1 MRYILYYLC
10 LIFVISGCAA
20 TSKSIESDAVP
31 KASTPQLQEQLLPSI
46 PPIAESDIVVQEKNV
61 APLQVVP
68 VEDSGIGY
76 SRITNIISEFI
87 DIQPVEGE
95 LRFLGFSENKLVSLE
110 IIGNKDNVSEAS
122 MKLFYPNDIDV
133 FNIDLNEAMMFRF
146 LNNIAPEFGMWQS
159 KVKDIVGRF
168 NSMGPNISER
178 ESMVFNKKIIY
189 ILYDKK
195 ASSIILRVCSR

>member
-1 MRYILYYLC
+1 
-10 LIFVISGCAA
+10 
-20 TSKSIESDAVP
+20 
-31 KASTPQLQEQLLPSI
+31 
-46 PPIAESDIVVQEKNV
+46 
-61 APLQVVP
+61 
-68 VEDSGIGY
+68 
-76 SRITNIISEFI
+76 
-87 DIQPVEGE
+87 VEGE